1 MEAIL
6 YGYSV
11 QEIFWTKN
19 NDGYLVPA
27 SLSNKPQEWFGF
39 DYKHNLFFV
48 RNGLPEAFPKRK
60 VLLAQYRPTDTNPY
74 GKPSVGTIYDLIL
87 NKRKIQDFL
96 LRYLERYGTPYTIVK
111 TQMGVE
117 LDTTQQQALTSAI
130 QNAGSDAG
138 AILPFGVEMELL
150 EANRKESVDVYLQA
164 MQYIDKQVSKAVL
177 GHADAADSTAGQ
189 LGNQVGAIESVKR
202 TMMQDK
208 TFVEGIFQKFLA
220 NVVYLNFGDS
230 EAVPQFHLHE
240 EEVANKE
247 RAERDSIMT
256 AMGVTFN
263 SEYFQRYYGVQADE
277 FTITSPEQAPLA
289 EFSGAAAQATIDKVV
304 EEAEPIQERINDVLN
319 PIVKA
324 LELTPEEALLELGNL
339 FEKQKRER
347 ITADVERL
355 IASGIIAGMA
365 SQIVDDNT
373 TNSGG
378 GND

>member
-1 MEAIL
+1 
-6 YGYSV
+6 
-11 QEIFWTKN
+11 
-19 NDGYLVPA
+19 
-27 SLSNKPQEWFGF
+27 
-39 DYKHNLFFV
+39 
-48 RNGLPEAFPKRK
+48 
-60 VLLAQYRPTDTNPY
+60 
-74 GKPSVGTIYDLIL
+74 
-87 NKRKIQDFL
+87 
-96 LRYLERYGTPYTIVK
+96 
-111 TQMGVE
+111 
-117 LDTTQQQALTSAI
+117 
-130 QNAGSDAG
+130 
-138 AILPFGVEMELL
+138 
-150 EANRKESVDVYLQA
+150 
-164 MQYIDKQVSKAVL
+164 
-177 GHADAADSTAGQ
+177 
-189 LGNQVGAIESVKR
+189 
-202 TMMQDK
+202 MMQDK

-240 EEVANKE
+240 EEIANKE

-277 FTITSPEQAPLA
+277 FTITAPEQAPRA
-289 EFSGAAAQATIDKVV
+289 EFSGTAAQATIDKVV

-347 ITADVERL
+347 IAADVERL